1 MNGLNRQK
9 ILGYLAAVFVAGA
22 IAGGAGGYQWGRQ
35 SVIRKGP
42 PRPPGDM
49 ASHLIESYKREIGLT
64 PEQTAQVEPMIQE
77 ASQRVR
83 SLHRENFKQTD
94 AIMKDC
100 NRRIFA
106 LLDPSQQTKFR
117 QMEERRDR
125 WFRERNAERDRNR
138 TNNAANGSHTSSP
151 ALVLP
156 PGR

>member
-9 ILGYLAAVFVAGA
+9 IIGYLAAVFVAGA

-83 SLHRENFKQTD
+83 SLHRESFKQTD

-151 ALVLP
+151 ALALP